1 MFYRIPMCPKYPL
14 KWFHGLAT
22 RRDIPAE
29 AWDEYG
35 TREETRQEH
44 GTEIRAIWA

>member
-1 MFYRIPMCPKYPL
+1 MSEVPPEMVS
-14 KWFHGLAT
+14 WLAT